1 MTTPTA
7 NPMVTKATIDDLL
20 ALAREA
26 KNWPRVST
34 LAKDYGLN
42 VRSLRK
48 AIASGELRVVR
59 LEVYRVE
66 PESFA
71 AWFSRRQAGRAEPRR
86 TP

>member
-1 MTTPTA
+1 MTTPTTA

-26 KNWPRVST
+26 TNWPRVST

-48 AIASGELRVVR
+48 AIASGQLRVVR
-59 LEVYRVE
+59 LEVYRVD
-66 PESFA
+66 PDSFA
-71 AWFSRRQAGRAEPRR
+71 AWLAKRQP
-86 TP
+86 